1 MAKDQDRSSDS
12 WRLLINW
19 LWPLRAA
26 WIGSALAM
34 LAVAGATV
42 GIGHT
47 LKTMVDNGIHP
58 NDMASAHRSLLGL
71 LLASLVMA
79 LASFSRIY
87 LMGRAGEQLA
97 IALRSRL
104 MTGFLNSQ
112 AADQTSAS
120 AGDWLSRLSSDV
132 AEVQTGCTQNLPFA
146 LRHVLVLAV
155 SGGMLLLTSLQL
167 TLLVACLLPILFLPL
182 VLLGRPLKR
191 LSRQAQD
198 QLGRLQGLAEE
209 SLFAIRMLQ
218 AYDCTAAVVRHFDDL
233 QRLRQQLINRMVLYR
248 ALLVL
253 VVMALVAALIV
264 GVLWLGT
271 QQVSAQTLTNG
282 DLTAFIFYALMLA
295 GAAAGL
301 GECYSE
307 LGKITGSIERI
318 AAHLGAPAQPPAD
331 TGSDGL
337 SIAANVAIPGTVA
350 NAPSSA
356 EADHF
361 NPISPPPIRFDQV
374 DFRYEQRPALVL
386 NNLSFTIAPG
396 STLAIVGQSG
406 AGKTTLAMLL
416 LGFYQPSAGRI
427 WIGNQRLQD
436 WPLANL
442 RRLITWLP
450 QEPPI
455 LSGSVRDNL
464 LLVAPNASQLEL
476 DQAASIAGLDFI
488 AQLPEGFDTQLGSK
502 GMQLSAGQRQR
513 LAIARAVLRRSP
525 ILLMDEPGSALD
537 AVNDAAVQLALRHN
551 LPGCTMIT
559 ISHNLKHAEAADQVM
574 ILQGG
579 RIVGLGTPTELA
591 ACNLAYQQL
600 LAASQEDFHSP

>member
-1 MAKDQDRSSDS
+1 
-12 WRLLINW
+12 
-19 LWPLRAA
+19 
-26 WIGSALAM
+26 M

-47 LKTMVDNGIHP
+47 LKTMVDSGIHS

-71 LLASLVMA
+71 MLASLVMA
-79 LASFSRIY
+79 MASFSRIY

-97 IALRSRL
+97 ITLRSRL

-112 AADQTSAS
+112 AADQASAS

-132 AEVQTGCTQNLPFA
+132 SEVQTGCTQNLPFA

-167 TLLVACLLPILFLPL
+167 TLLVACLLPILLLPL

-209 SLFAIRMLQ
+209 SLFALRMLQ
-218 AYDCTAAVVRHFDDL
+218 AYDCTAAVVRHFDEL
-233 QRLRQQLINRMVLYR
+233 QRVRQQLINRMVLYR

-253 VVMALVAALIV
+253 VVMLLVAALIV

-307 LGKITGSIERI
+307 LGKMTGSIERI
-318 AAHLGAPAQPPAD
+318 AAHLGAPNLRPAD
-331 TGSDGL
+331 IIPDGL
-337 SIAANVAIPGTVA
+337 SISANVAIPGA
-350 NAPSSA
+350 AISAPSSA

-361 NPISPPPIRFDQV
+361 NPISPPTIRFDQV

-386 NNLSFTIAPG
+386 DNLSFSIAPG
-396 STLAIVGQSG
+396 SNLAIVGQSG

-416 LGFYQPSAGRI
+416 LGFYQPCAGQI
-427 WIGNQRLQD
+427 WIGDQRLQD
-436 WPLANL
+436 WPLTNL

-455 LSGSVRDNL
+455 LSGSMRDNL
-464 LLVAPNASQLEL
+464 LLVAPTASQPEL
-476 DQAASIAGLDFI
+476 DEAATIAGLDFI
-488 AQLPEGFDTQLGSK
+488 AQLPDGFDTQLGSK
-502 GMQLSAGQRQR
+502 GMQLSVGQRQR

-537 AVNDAAVQLALRHN
+537 AVNDAAVQLALRQN

-579 RIVGLGTPTELA
+579 RIVGLGRPAELA

>member
-1 MAKDQDRSSDS
+1 M
-12 WRLLINW
+12 LLSW

-47 LKTMVDNGIHP
+47 LKTMVDSGIHS

-71 LLASLVMA
+71 MLASLVMA
-79 LASFSRIY
+79 AASFSRIY

-97 IALRSRL
+97 ITLRSRL
-104 MTGFLNSQ
+104 MSGFLNSQ
-112 AADQTSAS
+112 AADQASAS

-132 AEVQTGCTQNLPFA
+132 SEVQTGCTQNLPFA
-146 LRHVLVLAV
+146 LRHILVLAV

-167 TLLVACLLPILFLPL
+167 TLLVACLLPILLLPL

-209 SLFAIRMLQ
+209 SLFALRMLQ
-218 AYDCTAAVVRHFDDL
+218 AYDCTAAVVRHFDEL
-233 QRLRQQLINRMVLYR
+233 QRVRQQLINRMVLYR

-253 VVMALVAALIV
+253 VVMLLVAALIV

-318 AAHLGAPAQPPAD
+318 AAHLGAPNLRPAD
-331 TGSDGL
+331 IIPDGL
-337 SIAANVAIPGTVA
+337 SISANVAIPGA
-350 NAPSSA
+350 AISAPT
-356 EADHF
+356 
-361 NPISPPPIRFDQV
+361 IRFDQV

-386 NNLSFTIAPG
+386 DNLSFTIAPG
-396 STLAIVGQSG
+396 SNLAIVGQSG

-416 LGFYQPSAGRI
+416 LGFYQPCAGHI
-427 WIGNQRLQD
+427 WIGDQRLQD
-436 WPLANL
+436 WPLTNL

-455 LSGSVRDNL
+455 LSGSMRDNL
-464 LLVAPNASQLEL
+464 LLVAPTASQPEL
-476 DQAASIAGLDFI
+476 DEAATIAGLDFI
-488 AQLPEGFDTQLGSK
+488 AQLPDGFDTQLGSK
-502 GMQLSAGQRQR
+502 GMQLSVGQRQR

-537 AVNDAAVQLALRHN
+537 AVNDAAVQLALRQN

-579 RIVGLGTPTELA
+579 RIVGLGRPAELA

>member
-1 MAKDQDRSSDS
+1 MANPPPPPLTDRPNQSADS
-12 WRLLINW
+12 WRLLLSW

-47 LKTMVDNGIHP
+47 LKTMVDSGIHS

-71 LLASLVMA
+71 MLASLVMA
-79 LASFSRIY
+79 AASFSRIY

-97 IALRSRL
+97 ITLRSRL
-104 MTGFLNSQ
+104 MSGFLNSQ
-112 AADQTSAS
+112 AADQASAS

-132 AEVQTGCTQNLPFA
+132 SEVQTGCTQNLPFA
-146 LRHVLVLAV
+146 LRHILVLAV

-167 TLLVACLLPILFLPL
+167 TLLVACLLPILLLPL

-209 SLFAIRMLQ
+209 SLFALRMLQ
-218 AYDCTAAVVRHFDDL
+218 AYDCTAAVVRHFDEL
-233 QRLRQQLINRMVLYR
+233 QRVRQQLINRMVLYR

-253 VVMALVAALIV
+253 VVMLLVAALIV

-318 AAHLGAPAQPPAD
+318 AAHLGAPNLRPAD
-331 TGSDGL
+331 IIPDGL
-337 SIAANVAIPGTVA
+337 SISANVAIPGA
-350 NAPSSA
+350 AISAPT
-356 EADHF
+356 
-361 NPISPPPIRFDQV
+361 IRFDQV

-386 NNLSFTIAPG
+386 DNLSFTIAPG
-396 STLAIVGQSG
+396 SNLAIVGQSG

-416 LGFYQPSAGRI
+416 LGFYQPCAGHI
-427 WIGNQRLQD
+427 WIGDQRLQD
-436 WPLANL
+436 WPLTNL

-455 LSGSVRDNL
+455 LSGSMRDNL
-464 LLVAPNASQLEL
+464 LLVAPTASQPEL
-476 DQAASIAGLDFI
+476 DEAATIAGLDFI
-488 AQLPEGFDTQLGSK
+488 AQLPDGFDTQLGSK
-502 GMQLSAGQRQR
+502 GMQLSVGQRQR

-537 AVNDAAVQLALRHN
+537 AVNDAAVQLALRQN

-579 RIVGLGTPTELA
+579 RIVGLGRPAELA

>member
-1 MAKDQDRSSDS
+1 MANPPPPPLTDRPNQSADS
-12 WRLLINW
+12 WRLLLSW

-47 LKTMVDNGIHP
+47 LKTMVDSGIHS

-71 LLASLVMA
+71 MLASLVMA
-79 LASFSRIY
+79 TASFSRIY

-97 IALRSRL
+97 ITLRSRL
-104 MTGFLNSQ
+104 MSGFLNSQ
-112 AADQTSAS
+112 AADQASAS

-132 AEVQTGCTQNLPFA
+132 SEVQTGCTQNLPFA

-167 TLLVACLLPILFLPL
+167 TLLVACLLPILLLPL

-209 SLFAIRMLQ
+209 SLFALRMLQ
-218 AYDCTAAVVRHFDDL
+218 AYDCTAAVVRHYDEL
-233 QRLRQQLINRMVLYR
+233 QRVRQQLIARMVLYR

-253 VVMALVAALIV
+253 VVMLLVAALIV

-307 LGKITGSIERI
+307 LGKMTGSIERI
-318 AAHLGAPAQPPAD
+318 AAHLGAPNPHPAD
-331 TGSDGL
+331 DN
-337 SIAANVAIPGTVA
+337 AAPLAISAHLAIPGA
-350 NAPSSA
+350 A
-356 EADHF
+356 
-361 NPISPPPIRFDQV
+361 IRPPTIRFDQV

-386 NNLSFTIAPG
+386 DNLSFSIAPG
-396 STLAIVGQSG
+396 SNLAIVGQSG

-416 LGFYQPSAGRI
+416 LGFYQPCAGQI
-427 WIGNQRLQD
+427 WIGDRRLQD
-436 WPLANL
+436 WPQTNL

-464 LLVAPNASQLEL
+464 LLVAPTASQLEL
-476 DQAASIAGLDFI
+476 DEAATIAGLDFI
-488 AQLPEGFDTQLGSK
+488 AQLPDGFDTQLGSK
-502 GMQLSAGQRQR
+502 GMQLSVGQRQR

-537 AVNDAAVQLALRHN
+537 AVNDAAVQLALRHK

-579 RIVGLGTPTELA
+579 RIVGLGTPAELA